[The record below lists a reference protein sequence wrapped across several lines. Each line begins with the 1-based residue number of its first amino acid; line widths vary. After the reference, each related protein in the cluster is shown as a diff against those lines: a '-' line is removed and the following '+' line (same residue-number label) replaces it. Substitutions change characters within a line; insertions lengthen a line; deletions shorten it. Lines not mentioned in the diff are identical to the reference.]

1 MTRRPT
7 SSRGPLEVRI
17 MGIDPG
23 SVVTGIGVID
33 AGGGSVRHV
42 HHATIKVG
50 GDAFPLRLR
59 SIFERVTGAIEEFR
73 PDEVAVE
80 QVFVSRNA
88 SSALKLGQARGA
100 AICAALA
107 MHCEIAEYSARSVNQ
122 AISSGVARRWDSR
135 RSRSPPSR
143 LRPSSRKPVTT
154 AWETDPTPAIAATP
168 SIRHARNIRKPLS
181 PPRSSR
187 RARRSARN
195 APFACLPGFARS
207 AVLTSSRPSR
217 SVRPAPCRR
226 PGFDRPP
233 TGRGVRNGPPS
244 PGRG

>member
-107 MHCEIAEYSARSVNQ
+107 MHCEIAEYSARSVKQ
-122 AISSGVARRWDSR
+122 AIV
-135 RSRSPPSR
+135 
-143 LRPSSRKPVTT
+143 
-154 AWETDPTPAIAATP
+154 
-168 SIRHARNIRKPLS
+168 
-181 PPRSSR
+181 
-187 RARRSARN
+187 
-195 APFACLPGFARS
+195 
-207 AVLTSSRPSR
+207 
-217 SVRPAPCRR
+217 
-226 PGFDRPP
+226 
-233 TGRGVRNGPPS
+233 GRGGADKRQIQHMVGVLLGLARALEADAADALGIAICHAHHRETRERMAANLD
-244 PGRG
+244 RQR